1 MPFKCTQCDKVV
13 QDNEVQDCSC
23 ESNHFLRCAT
33 IHFLHI
39 DGKGPVHSRNTKVTN
54 IPGKVESTTSKILK
68 VCCESRKNMEQCTVY
83 VPLITCP
90 KCLEFLATIIPPELP
105 KPEKPLDTD
114 KLDLTPEELQ
124 ALKDI
129 GLTPNQVSDAPI
141 SE

>member
-13 QDNEVQDCSC
+13 QDNEIQDCSC

-33 IHFLHI
+33 IHFLHTE
-39 DGKGPVHSRNTKVTN
+39 GVGPVFSRNQKIANV
-54 IPGKVESTTSKILK
+54 PGKIETPTANALKIACTT
-68 VCCESRKNMEQCTVY
+68 RKNMEQCTIY
-83 VPLITCP
+83 VPLITCA
-90 KCLEFLATIIPPELP
+90 KCLEFLATILPTKQPEP
-105 KPEKPLDTD
+105 DKPLNTD

-129 GLTPNQVSDAPI
+129 GLSPNQVSDAPI